1 MSMGNRPPDAFK
13 PNDPAQVVEPGSA
26 VSDVSD

>member
-1 MSMGNRPPDAFK
+1 MSMGNRQPDAFK